1 MSVLTKNQEYYQN
14 NKDKWKVYNE
24 NKKGY
29 QNNWYLKNRDR
40 LLEKQK
46 LYRITNTETIAKYRE
61 CENYQKS
68 HHLSIWKG
76 WGIKGNLD
84 IIWERYCN
92 TIICDLCNIELS
104 LDKKITSTRK
114 CMEHNH
120 ETGEFRNIVCHK
132 CNMTKKDIYKNNK
145 TGYTGIYL
153 VNEEGRIRY
162 RYKSKRYKT
171 LDEALIEYII
181 S

>member
-84 IIWERYCN
+84 IIWEAFKSEYLRLTN
-92 TIICDLCNIELS
+92 APLSDL
-104 LDKKITSTRK
+104 KKAKAPPFVI
-114 CMEHNH
+114 
-120 ETGEFRNIVCHK
+120 
-132 CNMTKKDIYKNNK
+132 
-145 TGYTGIYL
+145 
-153 VNEEGRIRY
+153 
-162 RYKSKRYKT
+162 
-171 LDEALIEYII
+171 
-181 S
+181 

>member
-1 MSVLTKNQEYYQN
+1 MSVLTTKQKYYQN
-14 NKDKWKVYNE
+14 NKDKWKVYNITQKE
-24 NKKGY
+24 NKKQY
-29 QNNWYLKNRDR
+29 YLKNRDR

-46 LYRITNTETIAKYRE
+46 KWCLANPEKKAKYHE
-61 CENYQKS
+61 SESYKKS
-68 HHLSIWKG
+68 YNLSHWKIWGLKG
-76 WGIKGNLD
+76 D
-84 IIWERYCN
+84 YEVIWERYCN
-92 TIICDLCNIELS
+92 TIICDLCNIELT
-104 LDKKITSTRK
+104 LDKQITSTRK

-132 CNMTKKDIYKNNK
+132 CNMTRKDIYKNNK

-153 VNEEGRIRY
+153 VNEQGRVRY